1 MSVMENSI
9 KLAITGT
16 IGSGKS
22 VVSRILSIMGVPVYD
37 CDSRAKEMM
46 AGDPRIVAELKRM
59 FGSDCYNDDGTLN
72 KKYIASCIFTDSD
85 NIKRVNALV
94 HPAVCKDFTRWAK
107 LQKSSVVGVETAIL
121 HESGMI
127 SFVDKTL
134 VVWADKETAIQRTML
149 RSGMSRRQVESRM
162 LKQMSADELLLLSDF
177 SIYNDKNS
185 PLLPAVT
192 ELLAELRGLS

>member
-1 MSVMENSI
+1 MDNSI

-22 VVSRILSIMGVPVYD
+22 VVSRMLSIMGVPVYD
-37 CDSRAKEMM
+37 CDTRAKEMM
-46 AGDPRIVAELKRM
+46 TGDARIVAELKRM
-59 FGSDCYNDDGTLN
+59 FGADCYNDDGTLN

-94 HPAVCKDFTRWAK
+94 HPAICNDFSCWARQ
-107 LQKSSVVGVETAIL
+107 QKSSVVGVETAIL

-127 SFVDKTL
+127 SFVDRTL
-134 VVWADKETAIQRTML
+134 VVWADKETAIERTMK

-185 PLLPAVT
+185 PLLPPVT
-192 ELLAELRGLS
+192 ELLAELGGVS

>member
-1 MSVMENSI
+1 
-9 KLAITGT
+9 
-16 IGSGKS
+16 
-22 VVSRILSIMGVPVYD
+22 
-37 CDSRAKEMM
+37 
-46 AGDPRIVAELKRM
+46 
-59 FGSDCYNDDGTLN
+59 
-72 KKYIASCIFTDSD
+72 
-85 NIKRVNALV
+85 
-94 HPAVCKDFTRWAK
+94 
-107 LQKSSVVGVETAIL
+107 
-121 HESGMI
+121 MI

-162 LKQMSADELLLLSDF
+162 LKQMSADELLLLSDY